1 MNKYKSAANKV
12 LNKWKHDNNIKE
24 KCVIHHRNDTEE
36 CIAYNKEH
44 YELWG
49 HNLDGTFEYGKYVVF
64 MTRAEHCAY
73 HLAGR
78 TVTDET
84 KHKISES
91 QKGLQAGE
99 NHPNYGKHRSNE
111 TKRKI
116 SIANSGSN
124 NGMYGT
130 HHSKEHNN
138 HVSKLV
144 KLWKANISAEYRK
157 HKESGGTLSWN
168 EFQSF
173 YKNKGRDA

>member
-1 MNKYKSAANKV
+1 MLLHTVLDWYDSLLITESIISNYILVVNK
-12 LNKWKHDNNIKE
+12 
-24 KCVIHHRNDTEE
+24 
-36 CIAYNKEH
+36 
-44 YELWG
+44 
-49 HNLDGTFEYGKYVVF
+49 
-64 MTRAEHCAY
+64 
-73 HLAGR
+73 
-78 TVTDET
+78 
-84 KHKISES
+84 
-91 QKGLQAGE
+91 